1 MDKIDFELDSK
12 EKTISEILNKK
23 IKADLFLRKQPGV
36 YFLIK
41 EDEVVYVGQSEDVP
55 VRIRSHKHGGLIEF
69 DHVYYLHV
77 NPENLVEVE
86 KHYIRLLKPKRN
98 RRSISQ
104 LFTKK
109 QKMLQKYRNHIQ
121 KYLKTYQNTFRHM
134 Q

>member
-1 MDKIDFELDSK
+1 MWRTKKCQSKIVL
-12 EKTISEILNKK
+12 LLPCGN
-23 IKADLFLRKQPGV
+23 
-36 YFLIK
+36 IK

-98 RRSISQ
+98 RVA
-104 LFTKK
+104 
-109 QKMLQKYRNHIQ
+109 
-121 KYLKTYQNTFRHM
+121 
-134 Q
+134 